1 MIGSRPRNG
10 SRKPQFLARAGGQP
24 QVQRAT
30 FRPASGQPGRPR
42 APIAQPVQ
50 VHQEPDDEAQQMEQ
64 QLAAAVA
71 EAEQRLHAEVGAR
84 LGSAVEMLRTTS
96 ERLASEARSDA
107 LEVGFLIAKRILETE
122 LTTSPEPLVALVRS
136 TIRRLG
142 EARKMVIRLSPA
154 DAEAVNAVLAARGPS
169 AVTSV
174 TTAQL
179 EVVPDGSL
187 ERGDCMVE
195 GDVGSVD
202 GRVATRIEELR
213 RALADEHL
221 EEGS

>member
-1 MIGSRPRNG
+1 MVGGGKSRGSRRPE
-10 SRKPQFLARAGGQP
+10 FLARAGGQA
-24 QVQRAT
+24 QVQRAS
-30 FRPASGQPGRPR
+30 FRPASGQPARPR
-42 APIAQPVQ
+42 APIAETLPVY
-50 VHQEPDDEAQQMEQ
+50 QEPDEEAQQVQEVI
-64 QLAAAVA
+64 AAAVA

-96 ERLASEARSDA
+96 ERLAGEARSDA
-107 LEVGFLIAKRILETE
+107 LEIGFLVAKRILETE

-142 EARKMVIRLSPA
+142 EARKMTIRLSAA

-174 TTAQL
+174 ATAQI
-179 EVVPDGSL
+179 EVVADGSL

-202 GRVATRIEELR
+202 GRIATRIEELR

-221 EEGS
+221 EDGS